1 MLKNI
6 SKLGWCY
13 FTYGL
18 FACGYFTAAAIG
30 GWKGLSL
37 DMQTGSGTGYG
48 NSYSGGS
55 SYGRSSGG
63 SWGGGK

>member
-6 SKLGWCY
+6 SPLGWTY
-13 FTYGL
+13 FTYCL
-18 FACGYFTAAAIG
+18 VACGYFTAAAIG
-30 GWKGLSL
+30 GWKGPDF
-37 DMQTGSGTGYG
+37 DMPTGSGYS

-63 SWGGGK
+63 FWGGGK

>member
-13 FTYGL
+13 FTYSL
-18 FACGYFTAAAIG
+18 LACAYFTAAAIG
-30 GWKGLSL
+30 GWKGPDIGGST
-37 DMQTGSGTGYG
+37 TGGF
-48 NSYSGGS
+48 YSGGS
-55 SYGRSSGG
+55 SYGRSFGG

>member
-6 SKLGWCY
+6 STLGWCY
-13 FTYGL
+13 FTYSL
-18 FACGYFTAAAIG
+18 LACGYFTAAAIG

-37 DMQTGSGTGYG
+37 DMQPGSGYG
-48 NSYSGGS
+48 SSYSGGS

>member
-6 SKLGWCY
+6 SPLGWSY
-13 FTYGL
+13 FTYCL

-37 DMQTGSGTGYG
+37 DTLPSSGYSS
-48 NSYSGGS
+48 SYSGGS

-63 SWGGGK
+63 FWGGGK

>member
-6 SKLGWCY
+6 SPLGWSY
-13 FTYGL
+13 LTYCL

-37 DMQTGSGTGYG
+37 DFVPGSGYG
-48 NSYSGGS
+48 NSYSGSGGS

>member
-6 SKLGWCY
+6 STMGWSY
-13 FTYGL
+13 FTYCL

-30 GWKGLSL
+30 GWKGPSL
-37 DMQTGSGTGYG
+37 DIPSGSGS
-48 NSYSGGS
+48 SYSGGS

-63 SWGGGK
+63 FWGGGK

>member
-13 FTYGL
+13 FTYCL

-37 DMQTGSGTGYG
+37 DMQPGSGS
-48 NSYSGGS
+48 SYSGGS

-63 SWGGGK
+63 FWGGGK